1 MLRKLRICT
10 ISRRAADAAAR
21 EVAMTAFFSV
31 SESVSPPAVQIAS
44 SCLSRGSSALRW
56 LRALLRRL
64 GSWPCR

>member
-31 SESVSPPAVQIAS
+31 SESVLPPTTAQIAS

-64 GSWPCR
+64 GS